1 MGRIMDLNKINDLI
15 KLFQD
20 SKLDELSLELK
31 DFKITMKNNS
41 NVVKPHIQYVQD
53 LDARVE
59 KKENFEVGEEKE
71 NGTWI
76 TAPFIGT
83 YYAASSENA
92 KPYVEVGQQVKE
104 GDVLFILEAMKVM
117 NEIKANK
124 SGRVLK
130 INGQNGSM
138 VEYGQNLILLGD

>member
-1 MGRIMDLNKINDLI
+1 MDLKKINDLI
-15 KLFQD
+15 KLFED

-31 DFKITMKNNS
+31 DLKITMKNNS
-41 NVVKPHIQYVQD
+41 NVAKPHIQYIQD
-53 LDARVE
+53 VE
-59 KKENFEVGEEKE
+59 TRDLKPQKAETAEE
-71 NGTWI
+71 GTWI
-76 TAPFIGT
+76 TAPFVGT

-124 SGRVLK
+124 NGKVLK
-130 INGQNGSM
+130 INAQNGVM